1 MLQPKRTQYRKHQKG
16 KRRGIRSNQNNL
28 DFGRFGIK
36 ALQHGI
42 IEGKRIEAVRRVMT
56 RRFKRSGQIWIRV
69 FPDIVRTT
77 KPSQSRMGKGKGGAA
92 YWICRV
98 QPGQILYEIAGVS
111 TTVMEGAFKIASHKL
126 GIKIGV
132 FSRD

>member
-16 KRRGIRSNQNNL
+16 GRVGIRSNETNL
-28 DFGRFGIK
+28 SFGQFGIK

-56 RRFKRSGQIWIRV
+56 RKFKRSGQIWIRI
-69 FPDIVRTT
+69 FPDIVRTA
-77 KPSQSRMGKGKGGAA
+77 KPSQSRMGKGKGGVGF
-92 YWICRV
+92 WVCRV

-111 TTVMEGAFKIASHKL
+111 APLVEGACKIGSHKL
-126 GIKIGV
+126 GVKIGV